1 LANFYYL
8 FQLVRGQNGVYY
20 GARQFTANGYPC
32 DFVLANVTKRLPLSF
47 NGNGRVMRAAVISE
61 GHGNF
66 VNRQV
71 DQPNGIE
78 TRPDE
83 IQLAAEIT
91 PSNRGFFPTDDY
103 NLDRPTDGFAS
114 IPEAVEDIRKGKV
127 GGGENEMALFVVGDD
142 KR

>member
-20 GARQFTANGYPC
+20 GPRQFTANGYPC

-71 DQPNGIE
+71 GQPNGIE

-83 IQLAAEIT
+83 IRLAAEIT